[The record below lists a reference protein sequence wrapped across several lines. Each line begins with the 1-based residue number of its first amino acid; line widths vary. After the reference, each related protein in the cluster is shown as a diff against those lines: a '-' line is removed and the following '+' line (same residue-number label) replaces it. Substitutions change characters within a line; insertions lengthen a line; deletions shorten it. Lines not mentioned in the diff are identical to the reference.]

1 MNSIPALAVAGN
13 GLSVVPGTL
22 ALALVGV
29 LGILDYL
36 PGGTALK
43 SLGGDSGDG
52 DGASNGTNGDGEEN
66 VEAVNEAHLDEAARR
81 LEERGERF
89 DGENLRR
96 ALDEVLA
103 DAQQATPSR
112 AVPSQ
117 ASQGDAQVRSVA
129 PDKIEEHQTYLVR
142 TGENGE
148 ERYVRELIVSSFP
161 SRVAYGWLDQLY
173 AGDANVR
180 ISYHLWPRDPDSM
193 MRKLNVRSTRLRGQ
207 IQRKQE
213 KGNINTTEEE
223 QQLEEVER
231 LREELTRGNTR
242 LFDFAMYIEVIGET
256 KEELD
261 DRTAQVRQILAQSN
275 ARITPLYDRQLEAQ
289 RSVAPLGND
298 TVKNTQV
305 MDTNA
310 LGTTFPFIEP
320 SVVQPSGVLFGF
332 HNVTGT
338 PVVVD
343 RWELSGHNM
352 LISGKIGSGKSYL
365 AKLAIWR
372 RLEMDPETDVL
383 IIDPVGGMGDLVDA
397 IGGQRIQV
405 GGNSVINPMEI
416 SQSSI
421 DEDEEEDINPYEQKI
436 RSVMG
441 MFNTHFQGRRE
452 LTKEEEGILRR
463 SIRLAYLQQGIT
475 PDTETHGNESP
486 TIQDVLDV
494 LHHYA
499 NGKRPSEFL
508 DVAPE
513 HEPYISSIERT
524 EEGDASSDLADHA
537 HSVLLGLEDF
547 QEGGQNSNLNGETTV
562 RLDQRNR
569 VFQFDLSQAV
579 QGSTPLMM
587 HVVLDWL
594 FQRARTS
601 DRNTLV
607 AIDEAHYMLGQE
619 EALDMLELFAR
630 HSRHY
635 NSGMTLISQTVDEF
649 MQNDQARAIYDQCD
663 IRALMRHENIGDEA
677 LEALDLT
684 ERERRFVLQAQA
696 GNSADFSQSLLYV
709 TDVGKLRVQVRSSGY
724 EHHVVEEDLNPWAYL
739 YRENLVEWEQ
749 IPEGERAEVRQQL

>member
-1 MNSIPALAVAGN
+1 M
-13 GLSVVPGTL
+13 GL
-22 ALALVGV
+22 
-29 LGILDYL
+29 LDYI
-36 PGGTALK
+36 PGGTALQ
-43 SLGGDSGDG
+43 SFRSNGDADSDG
-52 DGASNGTNGDGEEN
+52 DPLGD
-66 VEAVNEAHLDEAARR
+66 VNEAYIDEAARR
-81 LEERGERF
+81 LEQNDEPVTGET
-89 DGENLRR
+89 LRR
-96 ALDEVLA
+96 AVQEVKA
-103 DAQQATPSR
+103 DAESSADSR
-112 AVPSQ
+112 AFQS
-117 ASQGDAQVRSVA
+117 ATSQGDAQVRSVA

-148 ERYVRELIVSSFP
+148 ERYIRHLIVSSFP
-161 SRVAYGWLDQLY
+161 SRVSYGWLDQLY
-173 AGDANVR
+173 AGNSNVR
-180 ISYHLWPRDPDSM
+180 VSYHIWPRDPDSM
-193 MRKLNVRSTRLRGQ
+193 MRQLNVRSTRLRGQ

-213 KGNINTTEEE
+213 KGKINTTEEE

-231 LREELTRGNTR
+231 LREQLTRGNTD
-242 LFDFAMYIEVIGET
+242 LFDFAMYLEVIGDT
-256 KEELD
+256 KDDLD

-289 RSVAPLGND
+289 HTVAPLAND
-298 TVKNTQV
+298 TVQNTQV

-343 RWELSGHNM
+343 RFELSGHNM

-397 IGGQRIQV
+397 VGGQQVQIGGT
-405 GGNSVINPMEI
+405 SVINPMEI
-416 SQSSI
+416 RQSEV
-421 DEDEEEDINPYEQKI
+421 DESGEDLNPYEQKI
-436 RSVMG
+436 RSIMG

-463 SIRLAYLQQGIT
+463 AIRLAYLQQGIT
-475 PDTETHGNESP
+475 PDTETHTNQSP
-486 TIQDVLDV
+486 TIQNVLDI
-494 LHHYA
+494 LQQYA
-499 NGKRPSEFL
+499 DGNRPSSFL
-508 DVAPE
+508 DVSSE
-513 HEPYISSIERT
+513 FEPYIESIERA
-524 EEGDASSDLADHA
+524 EEGDSGDNLSDHA

-547 QEGGQNSNLNGETTV
+547 QEGGQNSNLNGGTTV
-562 RLDQRNR
+562 ELDDRNR

-594 FQRARTS
+594 FQRARTA

-607 AIDEAHYMLGQE
+607 VIDEAHYMLGQE

-649 MQNDQARAIYDQCD
+649 MQNEQARAIYDQCD

-684 ERERRFVLQAQA
+684 ERERRFVMQAQA
-696 GNSADFSQSLLYV
+696 GNSADFSQALLYV
-709 TDVGKLRVQVRSSGY
+709 TDVGKLRVQVRSSEY
-724 EHHVVEEDLNPWAYL
+724 EHNVVEEDRNPWAYL
-739 YRENLVEWEQ
+739 YEEDLIDWER
-749 IPEGERAEVRQQL
+749 IPETERTAVREQLQSP